1 VGFTEGEGSF
11 IVNNRGD
18 LAFVITQATNDK
30 QILEYIK
37 EILGFGKVIPQSAI
51 TSRYV
56 TQNKREID
64 IIISIFNG
72 NIILPSR
79 QQKFATFIEG
89 FNI

>member
-18 LAFVITQATNDK
+18 LAFVITQATNNK

-37 EILGFGKVIPQSAI
+37 EVLGFGKVIPQSAI

-79 QQKFATFIEG
+79 QQKFAIFIEG

>member
-30 QILEYIK
+30 HILEYIK
-37 EILGFGKVIPQSAI
+37 EVLGFGKVIPQSAI

-79 QQKFATFIEG
+79 QQKFAIFIEG